1 MGEGDGSVTVRT
13 SGRRGRLLWGE
24 STEQPLGF
32 SRKTGTAEGLRSLCA
47 GRLRRSVTVVP
58 FGLGRWVTAAR
69 FWRTRPA
76 CASSPRQPTLTA
88 RTSGDWVRLM
98 RELRRSGRTG
108 RLGPFVPG
116 SLDRGRTSSTRT
128 AMSCR
133 PLGTDRSR
141 LWEKYVL
148 DGERSSRPAR
158 SPAPRW
164 YGVQASQA
172 VRSGLALA
180 DDD

>member
-1 MGEGDGSVTVRT
+1 
-13 SGRRGRLLWGE
+13 
-24 STEQPLGF
+24 
-32 SRKTGTAEGLRSLCA
+32 
-47 GRLRRSVTVVP
+47 
-58 FGLGRWVTAAR
+58 
-69 FWRTRPA
+69 
-76 CASSPRQPTLTA
+76 
-88 RTSGDWVRLM
+88 
-98 RELRRSGRTG
+98 
-108 RLGPFVPG
+108 
-116 SLDRGRTSSTRT
+116 
-128 AMSCR
+128 MSCR